1 MLPQLTRLKEAALD
15 LILPKRCLGCGKEGD
30 YICPGCSLKLPRI
43 IPPVCPLCGLPRIS
57 RSLCPSCTKH
67 QYEIDGIRSP
77 FRFEG
82 LVRQAVYQFKYNN
95 LRDIASSLAEL
106 MAKYLDKNQVPGE
119 VLVPVPLH
127 RKRLK
132 QRGYNQSRLLAVE
145 LGKITGI
152 PVVTDYIQR
161 TRPTPP
167 QTDTAGKYKRVEN
180 VSGAFAAVVIRPEQQ
195 SIILIDDVATSG
207 ATLNACATAL
217 KQAGA
222 RSVWGLTIARD
233 V

>member
-1 MLPQLTRLKEAALD
+1 MVLPRW
-15 LILPKRCLGCGKEGD
+15 CLGCGKEGP
-30 YICPGCSLKLPRI
+30 YICPACARKLPRI

-57 RSLCPSCTKH
+57 QSLCPSCLRH
-67 QYEIDGIRSP
+67 RWAIDGIRSP

-95 LRDIASSLAEL
+95 LRDIASSLAGL
-106 MAKYLDKNQVPGE
+106 MAIYLDKNQVPGE

-132 QRGYNQSRLLAVE
+132 QRGYNQSRLLAGE
-145 LGKITGI
+145 LGKITGMPI
-152 PVVTDYIQR
+152 LTDCIRRQ
-161 TRPTPP
+161 RPTPS
-167 QTDTAGKYKRVEN
+167 QADTTSITQRIDN
-180 VSGAFAAVVIRPEQQ
+180 VRDAFIASTINSKMA

-207 ATLNACATAL
+207 ATLNACAVAL

-222 RSVWGLTIARD
+222 RSVWGLTIARE
-233 V
+233 VWIGRAYLWN